1 LSFGAQR
8 HLFIFPHP
16 HINETLNIRKSI
28 STMSNQLGEN
38 AWTPPNAPLRLT
50 LQRPPSKGPLETAIV
65 AYPKTY
71 QEAIDVVYE
80 VYNLGARS
88 IKKEDII
95 LCCLTYRNIGYDH
108 QPQWASIIPREWE
121 TVVRH
126 RFEEVGVF
134 LAQDKHEWN
143 GVTSLGKRMLGPAK
157 SLLGLLAVGYALRI

>member
-1 LSFGAQR
+1 
-8 HLFIFPHP
+8 
-16 HINETLNIRKSI
+16 
-28 STMSNQLGEN
+28 
-38 AWTPPNAPLRLT
+38 
-50 LQRPPSKGPLETAIV
+50 
-65 AYPKTY
+65 
-71 QEAIDVVYE
+71 VVYE

-108 QPQWASIIPREWE
+108 QHQWASIIPREWE